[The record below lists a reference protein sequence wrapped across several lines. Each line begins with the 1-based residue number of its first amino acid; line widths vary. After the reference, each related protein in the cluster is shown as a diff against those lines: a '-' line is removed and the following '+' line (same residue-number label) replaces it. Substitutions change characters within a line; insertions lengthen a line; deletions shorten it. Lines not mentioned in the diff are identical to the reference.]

1 MIEIWGNRCD
11 VVNRRDPGTVSPHPA
26 PITSHRNRFAIVK
39 PVQPSMGHPY
49 RRHPPC
55 RRPRGQLPSS
65 LSPCNLHNPNRGE
78 AANGNRAKWRIMG
91 VRTTWQVSIK
101 SLQDAGTGACRY
113 PSCKLHPARPG
124 RLAAGLRDLTMWRL
138 LPLDL
143 RTVCSGGDLNHDS
156 GPGRGGEWS
165 IHMRSGFTS
174 EPGCDRTRR
183 DASGACS
190 PRAAA
195 WK

>member
-1 MIEIWGNRCD
+1 MQIAEIQVLC
-11 VVNRRDPGTVSPHPA
+11 HPVQH
-26 PITSHRNRFAIVK
+26 PSHRIAIASQSLSRSSR
-39 PVQPSMGHPY
+39 PWGTHTAGIPLADA
-49 RRHPPC
+49 
-55 RRPRGQLPSS
+55 PRGQLTSS

-124 RLAAGLRDLTMWRL
+124 RLAAGVRDLTMWRL